1 MRGMAY
7 KALGWAV
14 WKAVRYYLRRR
25 FGPVFTRRRVL
36 VAGGVLAV
44 GGAAYA
50 GARAVRT

>member
-14 WKAVRYYLRRR
+14 WQGLRIYLRRR
-25 FGPVFTRRRVL
+25 FGALITRRRVL
-36 VAGGVLAV
+36 IAGGALAAA
-44 GGAAYA
+44 GAVVV